1 MDTKGNIICEKRGNN
16 KGIRNCLC
24 IILTLIKLK
33 SNFSFEFLAYWFG
46 ISLTQTTTIYKHMCM
61 CLYTFFKLINSI
73 HLLPLNERLAR
84 GYWFDVDEF
93 QISNRLTLFL
103 DGNLTPTS
111 SAPSKELRKKMHSG
125 KDKVECISIIGIVDG
140 FGKFQY
146 LSHSFAGSIPD
157 QVSLNFLS
165 LSNTV
170 SLVTENEFLVG
181 DAAFSHIRQFCDNVL
196 IPIYPKEKKELN
208 QAISKYRS
216 LIERAWCQIEK
227 WSILLKYRLVWKEYQ
242 SSEDIMK
249 IHNETMFIITSLYNI
264 FNKPLGESS
273 SLPSKHG
280 NVFHGRPNLNY
291 HREILNVCDQT
302 IHEYIKKKISK

>member
-1 MDTKGNIICEKRGNN
+1 
-16 KGIRNCLC
+16 
-24 IILTLIKLK
+24 
-33 SNFSFEFLAYWFG
+33 
-46 ISLTQTTTIYKHMCM
+46 
-61 CLYTFFKLINSI
+61 
-73 HLLPLNERLAR
+73 
-84 GYWFDVDEF
+84 
-93 QISNRLTLFL
+93 
-103 DGNLTPTS
+103 
-111 SAPSKELRKKMHSG
+111 MHSG

-181 DAAFSHIRQFCDNVL
+181 DAA
-196 IPIYPKEKKELN
+196 KEGIESSYIE
-208 QAISKYRS
+208 ISFTDRKDLVPNRKMVHSFKVQIS
-216 LIERAWCQIEK
+216 L
-227 WSILLKYRLVWKEYQ
+227 EYQ
-242 SSEDIMK
+242 SSKDIMK
-249 IHNETMFIITSLYNI
+249 VHNETMFIITSLYNI

-302 IHEYIKKKISK
+302 IHEYVKKKISK

>member
-1 MDTKGNIICEKRGNN
+1 
-16 KGIRNCLC
+16 
-24 IILTLIKLK
+24 
-33 SNFSFEFLAYWFG
+33 
-46 ISLTQTTTIYKHMCM
+46 
-61 CLYTFFKLINSI
+61 
-73 HLLPLNERLAR
+73 
-84 GYWFDVDEF
+84 
-93 QISNRLTLFL
+93 
-103 DGNLTPTS
+103 
-111 SAPSKELRKKMHSG
+111 MHSG

-181 DAAFSHIRQFCDNVL
+181 DAAFPHIRQFCDNVL

-280 NVFHGRPNLNY
+280 IVFHGRPNLNY
-291 HREILNVCDQT
+291 HREILNIRKNETSLDWKIFNNKENFLYITEHYPQLAT
-302 IHEYIKKKISK
+302 IFKKNPVLSVLDGDFFNFYTFDHFYIFLKHLKRNKDETKLNPILEIINEINKKQD